1 MLGIREAPSR
11 YGYCTAQMITVIIL
25 EKEIETQDDFTSK
38 VENNPQ

>member
-1 MLGIREAPSR
+1 MDIARQNDN
-11 YGYCTAQMITVIIL
+11 CIIIIIL